1 MPRKSQGARLYLHPK
16 RRLFYIRDGSR
27 FIGTGTSDRRQ
38 AEGALARYLLSDKGR
53 PTGPASPDQMTVADA
68 LDLYGTERA
77 PHTKDPERI
86 GYAIAAL
93 LPILGILPV
102 TSVTGAVCRRYGKA
116 RGVAPGT
123 VRKELQT
130 LQAAINHCVREGYLT
145 SGRQLTLPP
154 QPPARD
160 RWLTRDEVASL
171 LRAARRDPMTRHVAR
186 FILIAVYSGSRSSA
200 ILNLRFGPHVGGG
213 WIDTERGVMYR
224 RASGEAETKKRQ
236 PPAPIP
242 PRLLAHLRRWERMGA
257 AWAVE
262 YRGAGTGASR
272 GGRVASLKKAWATVL
287 KASGIDHCVKHD
299 LRHTCATWLMQAGA
313 DKWAAAGYLGMTVQT
328 LERVYGHH
336 HPDYM
341 KGAVAAFVRMRN
353 TG

>member
-1 MPRKSQGARLYLHPK
+1 MPRKSQGARLYWHPK
-16 RRLFYIRDGSR
+16 RKRYYIRDGAR
-27 FIGTGTSDRRQ
+27 FFGKGTSDRRE
-38 AEGALARYLLSDKGR
+38 AEAGLARYIAEKGR
-53 PTGPASPDQMTVADA
+53 PTGPAAPDRMTVATV

-93 LPILGILPV
+93 LPILGGLPV
-102 TSVTGAVCRRYGKA
+102 ASVTGEVCRRYGKA
-116 RGVAPGT
+116 RGVSPGT

-160 RWLTRDEVASL
+160 RWLTRDEVAAL
-171 LRAARRDPMTRHVAR
+171 LRAARRNPTTRHVAR
-186 FILIAVYSGSRSSA
+186 FILIAIYSGTRSSA
-200 ILNLRFGPHVGGG
+200 ILGLRFGAHTQGG

-224 RASGEAETKKRQ
+224 RAAGEAETKKRT

-242 PRLLAHLRRWERMGA
+242 PRLQAHLRRWERMGGT
-257 AWAVE
+257 WAVE
-262 YRGAGTGASR
+262 YRGAGTGMVR
-272 GGRVASLKKAWATVL
+272 GGRVGCIKKAWRTVL
-287 KASGIDHCVKHD
+287 GVSGIDHCTKHD

-313 DKWAAAGYLGMTVQT
+313 DKWATAGYLGTTVQT

-336 HPDYM
+336 HPDHM
-341 KGAVAAFVRMRN
+341 KSAVDAFERMRK